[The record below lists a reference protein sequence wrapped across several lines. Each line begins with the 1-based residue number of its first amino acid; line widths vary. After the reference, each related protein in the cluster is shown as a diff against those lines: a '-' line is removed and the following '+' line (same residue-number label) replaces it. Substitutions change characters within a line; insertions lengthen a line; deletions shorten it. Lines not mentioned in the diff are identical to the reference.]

1 MKLFSSYKDRFTWP
15 PFYIFVTV
23 VLGAIALLRTIELYK
38 VAPLVATIGYV
49 LIFLIHIGLY
59 WATIYLAES
68 GKSFVL
74 YYIVQSILIAALVL
88 YPYSGTSRG
97 VMLGSAVF
105 SIMGQAIGLWGNTWK
120 SFLMTL
126 YFAALALGLLYLL
139 QPTNYWVYAANMFVN
154 GGFVVLF
161 IIVLNQQ
168 LIERQKAVDL
178 AESLESANA
187 KLAASAARIESL
199 TLQNERQRMAREL
212 HDTLAQGVAGHVLQ
226 LEAIK
231 AHLAAERTE
240 RAATIVDTAIVRA
253 RTTLAESRAVIDDL
267 RAIPA
272 DTAEAVGQKVERFKQ
287 SAGIPC
293 ELDFSVNENQLSIE
307 TTNHALDILSEALMN
322 IIRHAQASQVHVKF
336 HVQNQA
342 LKLEVCDNGVGFD
355 TSQQTSGHY
364 GLIGMQ
370 ERARLTGG
378 KLDIESNTDGTCIRF
393 AIGDIQ

>member
-1 MKLFSSYKDRFTWP
+1 MESINSQKTRFIEL
-15 PFYIFVTV
+15 PFYIFVSV
-23 VLGAIALLRTIELYK
+23 VLGAIAVIRTIELYK

-49 LIFLIHIGLY
+49 LIFLIHIVLY
-59 WATIYLAES
+59 WIALKLSES

-74 YYIVQSILIAALVL
+74 YYIVQSALITALVL
-88 YPYSGTSRG
+88 YPYSGVSRG

-105 SIMGQAIGLWGNTWK
+105 SIMAQSIGLWGNTWK
-120 SFLMTL
+120 SFLMIL

-139 QPTNYWVYAANMFVN
+139 QPQNYWGYASSLLVN
-154 GGFVVLF
+154 GGFIILF
-161 IIVLNQQ
+161 LIVLNQQ
-168 LIERQKAVDL
+168 LTERQKAVDL

-187 KLAASAARIESL
+187 QLAASAAKIEML

-212 HDTLAQGVAGHVLQ
+212 HDTLSQGVAGHVLQ

-231 AHLAAERTE
+231 AHLKADRTD

-267 RAIPA
+267 RDIPA
-272 DTAEAVGQKVERFKQ
+272 DITDAIVQKVERFKQ

-293 ELDFSVNENQLSIE
+293 ELNISIRENQLPIE
-307 TTNHALDILSEALMN
+307 TTNHALDILSESLMN
-322 IIRHAQASQVHVKF
+322 VIRHARATQVHVKF
-336 HVQNQA
+336 HIQNQT
-342 LKLEVCDNGVGFD
+342 LKMEVYDNGVGFD

-364 GLIGMQ
+364 GLVGMH

-378 KLDIESNTDGTCIRF
+378 TLKIESNSDGTCVRF
-393 AIGDIQ
+393 SIGDIQ